1 MIFALLYENF
11 WALFLLISMIIINFH
26 PHLTLLYYPI
36 YSALILKIIINCHNK
51 IKWRSKKKTEFS
63 ANGIIFDVSVF
74 PSGNILL
81 LTQNEVKILNNE
93 FNLLQ
98 EIKMNNS
105 YGTVDIKD
113 ENNFLITSLEEKQ
126 IKTYKKENNIF
137 IFNQSIL
144 NLNNFKFAQYFS
156 NHYLIAVC
164 EDELFIFKE
173 NNLNYKLLNK
183 IKDDNYK
190 SILLIK
196 SKNVLITA
204 NENNTKFRNIKTY
217 AITKNFDEIKCKIY
231 KNGIANIDNERII
244 ILSTNYFYY
253 AVILSIT
260 KKEIIE
266 YIRLFLEPI
275 LIHSMERKNFFFIY
289 VEIFTYAYNKNNYK
303 YLFSPSLALV
313 DKNKINSS
321 LSFVRKI
328 VEINDETYLIF
339 TFDKIII
346 CKY

>member
-1 MIFALLYENF
+1 
-11 WALFLLISMIIINFH
+11 MIIINFH

-98 EIKMNNS
+98 KIKMNNS

-113 ENNFLITSLEEKQ
+113 EKNFLITSLEEKQ

-137 IFNQSIL
+137 IFNQSIF

-173 NNLNYKLLNK
+173 NNLNYKLLNI

-217 AITKNFDEIKCKIY
+217 SITKNFDEIKCKIN

-244 ILSTNYFYY
+244 N
-253 AVILSIT
+253 
-260 KKEIIE
+260 
-266 YIRLFLEPI
+266 
-275 LIHSMERKNFFFIY
+275 LIYQIQG
-289 VEIFTYAYNKNNYK
+289 
-303 YLFSPSLALV
+303 
-313 DKNKINSS
+313 
-321 LSFVRKI
+321 
-328 VEINDETYLIF
+328 
-339 TFDKIII
+339 
-346 CKY
+346 

>member
-1 MIFALLYENF
+1 
-11 WALFLLISMIIINFH
+11 
-26 PHLTLLYYPI
+26 
-36 YSALILKIIINCHNK
+36 
-51 IKWRSKKKTEFS
+51 
-63 ANGIIFDVSVF
+63 
-74 PSGNILL
+74 
-81 LTQNEVKILNNE
+81 
-93 FNLLQ
+93 
-98 EIKMNNS
+98 MNNS

-217 AITKNFDEIKCKIY
+217 SITKNFDEIKCKID

-321 LSFVRKI
+321 LSFIRKI

-339 TFDKIII
+339 TLDKIII